1 MKTFHPVVGSPEL
14 REGMNFRFR
23 HRYIRIEAQ
32 SGFCSIDLA
41 QLDGVLLALDWVVRD
56 THHIWG
62 SAVMVAPGVA
72 LTARHIVDAMR
83 HEGFLREGGGHLLA
97 LGFYDHGMVI
107 WNPNSFTSIGD
118 GDLAL
123 LTMLLRSTAQPAS
136 AANNVISV
144 SIATLAARQPLVGE
158 IVSLIG
164 FAASET
170 KFENLTRDRG
180 AVVDLRGS
188 VGPVAD
194 IYPQGRDRQT
204 LPNPAAG
211 VSAKTVGGMS
221 GGAAFDAQGRLIGI
235 ITSGIDETSSFIS
248 MSWPS
253 VFTPIEIAWP
263 PGLIPEPT
271 NLHALAQRGFCR
283 IEHIEAVRSHVDE
296 NGEPF
301 VGLFSL

>member
-1 MKTFHPVVGSPEL
+1 MVV
-14 REGMNFRFR
+14 
-23 HRYIRIEAQ
+23 
-32 SGFCSIDLA
+32 
-41 QLDGVLLALDWVVRD
+41 
-56 THHIWG
+56 
-62 SAVMVAPGVA
+62 
-72 LTARHIVDAMR
+72 
-83 HEGFLREGGGHLLA
+83 
-97 LGFYDHGMVI
+97 
-107 WNPNSFTSIGD
+107 WNPNGFTSIGD
-118 GDLAL
+118 GDLAI
-123 LTMLLRSTAQPAS
+123 LTLLLRSPAPP
-136 AANNVISV
+136 AV

-180 AVVDLRGS
+180 AVVDLLGS

-194 IYPQGRDRQT
+194 LYPQGRDRQT

-235 ITSGIDETSSFIS
+235 ITSGIDERSSFIS
-248 MSWPS
+248 MSWPT
-253 VFTPIEIAWP
+253 VFTPIELAWP
-263 PGLIPEPT
+263 SGRIPEPT
-271 NLHALAQRGFCR
+271 SLHALALRGFCR

-301 VGLFSL
+301 VGLFSS

>member
-1 MKTFHPVVGSPEL
+1 MNDAGTIPRHMLDVREL
-14 REGMNFRFR
+14 TAEA

-32 SGFCSIDLA
+32 SGFRSIDLA

-72 LTARHIVDAMR
+72 LTARHTVDAMR
-83 HEGFLREGGGHLLA
+83 HEGFLRKGGGYLLA
-97 LGFYDHGMVI
+97 LGFYDHGMVV
-107 WNPNSFTSIGD
+107 WNPNSFTWIGD
-118 GDLAL
+118 GDLAI
-123 LTMLLRSTAQPAS
+123 LTLSLRSTAQPA
-136 AANNVISV
+136 V

-158 IVSLIG
+158 IVSLVG

-180 AVVDLRGS
+180 AVVDLLGS

-194 IYPQGRDRQT
+194 LYPQGRDRQT

-263 PGLIPEPT
+263 PGRIPEPT
-271 NLHALAQRGFCR
+271 SLHALAQRGFCR

-296 NGEPF
+296 NGESF
-301 VGLFSL
+301 VGLSDFP

>member
-1 MKTFHPVVGSPEL
+1 MKTFQPVVGSAEL
-14 REGMNFRFR
+14 TPWEGMNFRLR
-23 HRYIRIEAQ
+23 HRYIQIEAQ
-32 SGFCSIDLA
+32 SGFRSIDLA

-72 LTARHIVDAMR
+72 LTAGHTVDAMR
-83 HEGFLREGGGHLLA
+83 QEGFLRAGGGYLLA
-97 LGFYDHGMVI
+97 LGFSDHGMVV
-107 WNPNSFTSIGD
+107 WNPNSFISIGD
-118 GDLAL
+118 GDLAI
-123 LTMLLRSTAQPAS
+123 LTLLLRSTAQPA
-136 AANNVISV
+136 V

-180 AVVDLRGS
+180 AVIDLLGS
-188 VGPVAD
+188 VGPVANL
-194 IYPQGRDRQT
+194 YPQGRDRQT

-221 GGAAFDAQGRLIGI
+221 GGAAFDARGCLIGI

-248 MSWPS
+248 MSWPC
-253 VFTPIEIAWP
+253 VFTPMKSRGRQRRDRRADKLARP
-263 PGLIPEPT
+263 RPAGLLPDR
-271 NLHALAQRGFCR
+271 AYRG
-283 IEHIEAVRSHVDE
+283 A
-296 NGEPF
+296 
-301 VGLFSL
+301 SLSRRRERRTLRRLVLLVSLGYC